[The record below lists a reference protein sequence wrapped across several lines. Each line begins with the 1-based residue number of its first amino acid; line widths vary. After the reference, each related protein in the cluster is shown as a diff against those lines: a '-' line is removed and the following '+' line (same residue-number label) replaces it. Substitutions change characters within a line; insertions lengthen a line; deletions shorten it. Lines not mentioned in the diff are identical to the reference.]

1 MLNLVNI
8 NEVFMYIKQIQLTR
22 LKQMI
27 EPGKVVLIL
36 GARRVGKT
44 TLLEHFIQ
52 DTDTTSL
59 LVSGEDITVRSYLE
73 SQSIEKL
80 RAFVGDHH
88 LLAVDEAQY
97 VKRIGLNLKLLVDH
111 VPGLMIVATGSSSF
125 GLTHDTGAPLT
136 GRQYTLR
143 LHPLSQMEIS
153 SIEKPHETDANL
165 EMRLLYGSYPE
176 VVLTEDIQRR
186 GLLLRELVSSYLF
199 KDIFQLEGI
208 RKPDK
213 IARLVQLLAFQIGKD
228 VSSTELGT
236 QLGMS
241 KNTVDK
247 YLDLL
252 EKTFVI
258 YHLSGF
264 SRNLRKE
271 ITKSRRYYFWDNGI
285 LNAVINNFNPL
296 DLRNDI
302 GMLWEN
308 YIIGERF
315 KRNEYSRRFTDS
327 YFWRTYDR
335 KEIDL
340 VEVYG
345 NELHGYE
352 IKWSDKPVIAPKD
365 WSTNYPEATFQVINR
380 QNYLSFLMP

>member
-1 MLNLVNI
+1 
-8 NEVFMYIKQIQLTR
+8 MYIKQTQLTR
-22 LKQMI
+22 LKQFI
-27 EPGKVVLIL
+27 EPGKAVLIF

-52 DTDTTSL
+52 DTDAASL
-59 LVSGEDITVRSYLE
+59 LVSGEDITARSYLE

-80 RAFVGDHH
+80 KAFVGNHN
-88 LLAVDEAQY
+88 LIAVDEAQY

-111 VPGLMIVATGSSSF
+111 VPGLMIIATGSSSF
-125 GLTHDTGAPLT
+125 GLAHDTGAPLA

-153 SIEKPHETDANL
+153 SIEKVHETDANL

-176 VVLTEDIQRR
+176 IVLTEDIQRR
-186 GLLLRELVSSYLF
+186 ELLLRELVSSYLF

-213 IARLVQLLAFQIGKD
+213 ITRLVQLLALQIGKE
-228 VSSTELGT
+228 VSITELGT

-252 EKTFVI
+252 EKALVI
-258 YHLSGF
+258 HHLSGF

-271 ITKSRRYYFWDNGI
+271 ISKNRRYYFWDNGI
-285 LNAVINNFNPL
+285 RNAVINNFNPL
-296 DLRNDI
+296 DLRNDV

-308 YIIGERF
+308 YIISERF
-315 KRNEYSRRFTDS
+315 KRNEYTGRFADS
-327 YFWRTYDR
+327 HFWRTYDR

-340 VEVYG
+340 VEVHG

-352 IKWSDKPVIAPKD
+352 IKWGGKPVRTPKD
-365 WSTNYPEATFQVINR
+365 WSNNYPEATFQVISR
-380 QNYLSFLMP
+380 QNYLSFIVP

>member
-1 MLNLVNI
+1 
-8 NEVFMYIKQIQLTR
+8 MYIKQMQLTR
-22 LKQMI
+22 LKQLI
-27 EPGKVVLIL
+27 EPGKAVLIF

-52 DTDTTSL
+52 DTDATSL

-80 RAFVGDHH
+80 RAFVGNHY

-111 VPGLMIVATGSSSF
+111 VPGLMIIAAGSSSF
-125 GLTHDTGAPLT
+125 GLAHDTGAPLA

-153 SIEKPHETDANL
+153 SIEKVHETDANL
-165 EMRLLYGSYPE
+165 EMRMLYGSYPE

-186 GLLLRELVSSYLF
+186 ELLLRELVSSYLL

-213 IARLVQLLAFQIGKD
+213 ITRLVQLLALQTGKE

-252 EKTFVI
+252 EKAFVI
-258 YHLSGF
+258 HHLSGF

-271 ITKSRRYYFWDNGI
+271 ITKNRRYYFWDNGI
-285 LNAVINNFNPL
+285 RNAVINNFNPL
-296 DLRNDI
+296 DLRSDV

-308 YIIGERF
+308 YIISERF
-315 KRNEYSRRFTDS
+315 KRNEYTGRFADS

-340 VEVYG
+340 VEVRG
-345 NELHGYE
+345 SELHGYE
-352 IKWSDKPVIAPKD
+352 IKWGGRPIRTPKD
-365 WSTNYPEATFQVINR
+365 WSNNYPEATFQVISR
-380 QNYLSFLMP
+380 QNYLSFIVP

>member
-1 MLNLVNI
+1 
-8 NEVFMYIKQIQLTR
+8 MYIKQLQLTK
-22 LKQMI
+22 LNQLI
-27 EPGKVVLIL
+27 EPGKAILIF

-44 TLLEHFIQ
+44 TLLEHFIR
-52 DTDTTSL
+52 DTDGTSL
-59 LVSGEDITVRSYLE
+59 LVSGEDIAVRSYLE

-80 RAFVGDHH
+80 RAFVGDHT

-97 VKRIGLNLKLLVDH
+97 VKQIGLNLKLLVDH

-125 GLTHDTGAPLT
+125 DLARDTGAPLA
-136 GRQYTLR
+136 GRQFTLR
-143 LHPLSQMEIS
+143 LHPLSQMEIG
-153 SIEKPHETDANL
+153 SIEKPHETEANL

-176 VVLTEDIQRR
+176 IVLTRDIQRR
-186 GLLLRELVSSYLF
+186 ELLLRELVSSYLF
-199 KDIFQLEGI
+199 KDIFRLEGI

-213 IARLVQLLAFQIGKD
+213 ISRLVQLLAFQIGNE

-252 EKTFVI
+252 EKSFVI
-258 YHLSGF
+258 HHLSGF

-271 ITKSRRYYFWDNGI
+271 ITKNRRYYFWDNGI
-285 LNAVINNFNPL
+285 RNAVINNFNPI
-296 DLRNDI
+296 DLRNDA

-308 YIIGERF
+308 YIIGERI
-315 KRNEYSRRFTDS
+315 KRTEYTGRFADS

-340 VEVYG
+340 VEVSG

-352 IKWSDKPVIAPKD
+352 IKWGDKTARPPKD
-365 WSTNYPEATFQVINR
+365 WSSSYPEAVFRVINR
-380 QNYLSFLMP
+380 RNYLSFIL